1 MIEIPLNRRS
11 DDTVL
16 LHGRVGIPPAEGPVP
31 PHTPTVMNS
40 MGTAIGEKTGGP
52 LELSVII
59 VTFNRG
65 PTLLRTLESVLA
77 QSPAAR
83 EVIVVDQTREHEPA
97 VRNQLRQWSE
107 RGDIQLLFQELPNA
121 QRARNRAIAEAT
133 CDVLLFLDDDVI
145 LEPGMMAAHMANYT
159 DPMLAAVCGY
169 YTEPGEVP
177 LDTLPDYC
185 QRRWTGWIHTPHC
198 YTKRLECHLFPSCN
212 GSIRR
217 EVIRRLGGF
226 DENYTHTLL
235 DDTDLA
241 CRLKAAGH
249 RAVHDPKARLVH
261 LKEPSGGK
269 RPGGLNQHVLADANR
284 WFTWCYFYWMNF
296 GWRGVPELARNFR
309 RCVLRK
315 VNLQRPWYFIIA
327 MVESVRGACRAVSA
341 VLRGRRLARFAE

>member
-1 MIEIPLNRRS
+1 
-11 DDTVL
+11 
-16 LHGRVGIPPAEGPVP
+16 
-31 PHTPTVMNS
+31 
-40 MGTAIGEKTGGP
+40 MGTAIGERTGGL
-52 LELSVII
+52 LELSAII

-65 PTLLRTLESVLA
+65 LTLLRTLESVLA

-83 EVIVVDQTREHEPA
+83 EGIVVVQTQDHDPA
-97 VRNQLRQWSE
+97 VQSRLQHWSKSGAI
-107 RGDIQLLFQELPNA
+107 RYFFQELPNA
-121 QRARNRAIAEAT
+121 QQARNRAIAEAA
-133 CDVLLFLDDDVI
+133 CEVLLVLDDDVI
-145 LEPGMMAAHMANYT
+145 LDPGMMAVHMANYT
-159 DPMLAAVCGY
+159 DPALAAVCGY

-177 LDTLPDYC
+177 LDTLPTEC
-185 QRRWTGWIHTPHC
+185 QRRWTGWIHMPHC
-198 YTKRLECHLFPSCN
+198 YTKRVECHLFPSCN

-217 EVIRRLGGF
+217 DVIRQLGGF
-226 DENYTHTLL
+226 DENFTHTLL

-261 LKEPSGGK
+261 LKEPSGGR
-269 RPGGLNQHVLADANR
+269 RPGGLNQLVVADANR

-315 VNLQRPWYFIIA
+315 VNLLRPWYLVVA
-327 MVESVRGACRAVSA
+327 MVEAGRGACRALGA

>member
-1 MIEIPLNRRS
+1 
-11 DDTVL
+11 
-16 LHGRVGIPPAEGPVP
+16 
-31 PHTPTVMNS
+31 
-40 MGTAIGEKTGGP
+40 MGTATGT
-52 LELSVII
+52 LDLSVII
-59 VTFNRG
+59 VTYNRG

-83 EVIVVDQTREHEPA
+83 EVIVVDQTPQPAPA
-97 VRNQLRQWSE
+97 VKAQLDYWVAAGAIRY
-107 RGDIQLLFQELPNA
+107 LFQAEPNA
-121 QRARNRAIAEAT
+121 QQARNRAISEAA
-133 CDVLLFLDDDVI
+133 CAVLLFLDDDVI
-145 LEPGMMAAHMANYT
+145 LEPGMMAAHLANYT
-159 DPMLAAVCGY
+159 EPTLAAVCGY
-169 YTEPGEVP
+169 YTEPGDVP

-198 YTKRLECHLFPSCN
+198 YTKRMECHLFPSCN

-217 EVIRRLGGF
+217 DVIRRLGGF

-249 RAVHDPKARLVH
+249 RAVHDPQARLVH

-296 GWRGVPELARNFR
+296 GWQGVPELALNFR

-315 VNLQRPWYFIIA
+315 PNLLRPWYLMVA
-327 MVESVRGACRAVSA
+327 TVESIRGAARALRA
-341 VLRGRRLARFAE
+341 LLRGRRLARFNETADTVYKT

>member
-1 MIEIPLNRRS
+1 MTSKET
-11 DDTVL
+11 D
-16 LHGRVGIPPAEGPVP
+16 
-31 PHTPTVMNS
+31 
-40 MGTAIGEKTGGP
+40 IGGKVAGP
-52 LELSVII
+52 LDLSVVI

-77 QSPAAR
+77 QAPSAR
-83 EVIVVDQTREHEPA
+83 EVIVVDQTREHEPD
-97 VRNQLRQWSE
+97 VRLQLQHWSE
-107 RGDIQLLFQELPNA
+107 RGAIRLLLQEIPNA
-121 QRARNRAIAEAT
+121 QRARNRAIAEAV

-145 LEPGMMAAHMANYT
+145 LEPGMMAAHLANYA
-159 DPMLAAVCGY
+159 DPTLAAVCGY

-177 LDTLPDYC
+177 LDTLPDCC

-198 YTKRLECHLFPSCN
+198 YTQRMECHLFPSCN

-217 EVIRRLGGF
+217 DVIGRLGGF
-226 DENYTHTLL
+226 DENFTHTLL

-249 RAVHDPKARLVH
+249 RAVHDPQARLVH

-315 VNLQRPWYFIIA
+315 VNLLRPWYLVVA
-327 MVESVRGACRAVSA
+327 MFEAGRGAWRALGA
-341 VLRGRRLARFAE
+341 MMRGRRLARFAE